1 MNGKEFDGALIRS
14 RFGMRSPRIVK
25 RNIVK
30 RIYFHVLC
38 NPTPNINLFLIGLI
52 GMLQVSQGCDLIE
65 NLICQVGMSLI

>member
-25 RNIVK
+25 R
-30 RIYFHVLC
+30 IYFHVLC
-38 NPTPNINLFLIGLI
+38 NPTPNINFFLIGLI